1 MCNVWIRS
9 DQTVYVMDMIFM
21 LHYSLLCLSSG
32 VLPQKHPEEHGVH
45 MSQRQEL
52 HYQQG
57 DEEPLSILSPAEVLY
72 CGNVQR
78 VWVLPS
84 SHTHSKTLTH
94 TLSRRHTLKHTR
106 KHTNIRV
113 HTKTC
118 TRTHTH
124 THTNALTHRIPHT
137 HTYSNTCTHLHT
149 NAHTHTYS
157 HIRTITYTHMHTN
170 SFIESGQAVQ
180 TMRRA
185 RRPFSLC

>member
-106 KHTNIRV
+106 KLTNIHA

-124 THTNALTHRIPHT
+124 TQTHLHTESHTLIHTQTHARTYTQMHTLTHT
-137 HTYSNTCTHLHT
+137 HTYAQSHTLICTQIHL
-149 NAHTHTYS
+149 
-157 HIRTITYTHMHTN
+157 
-170 SFIESGQAVQ
+170 
-180 TMRRA
+180 
-185 RRPFSLC
+185 